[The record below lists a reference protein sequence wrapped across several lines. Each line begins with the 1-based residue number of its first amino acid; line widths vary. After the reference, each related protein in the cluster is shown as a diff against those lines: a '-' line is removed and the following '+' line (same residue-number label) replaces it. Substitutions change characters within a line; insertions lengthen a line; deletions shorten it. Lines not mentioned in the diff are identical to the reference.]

1 MAAVRHLDLE
11 EHLTERD
18 VRVLE
23 DLERFRLLTTRQ
35 LQRLHFP
42 AEPLGPHV
50 TVSGATRGT
59 TRVLNRLETRG
70 AITRLARRIGGIK
83 HGSAVTIWQL
93 GPAGDRYL
101 RARRGEPRR
110 RRYDEP
116 GLTFVAH
123 TLAVADI
130 AVSLLEQA
138 HADRFELLELE
149 LEPASWRSFNG
160 SGASV
165 ITLKPDLL
173 VVTADAR
180 TETHSF
186 IEVDRA
192 TEHLP
197 AVLRKCQTYQRHQ
210 RTGIEQQTRDLY
222 PAVVWIVPGIDRA
235 QKIREAIAAD
245 RGLDPGLL
253 TIITGEQTL
262 ATLAPYG
269 PPSPFTPKGGIT

>member
-1 MAAVRHLDLE
+1 MAAVHYPDLDG
-11 EHLTERD
+11 HLTERD
-18 VRVLE
+18 IQVLE

-42 AEPLGPHV
+42 AQPLGPHI
-50 TVSGATRGT
+50 TTSGATRGT

-101 RARRGEPRR
+101 RDRRGDPRR
-110 RRYDEP
+110 RRFDEP
-116 GLTFVAH
+116 GLTFVEH

-130 AVSLLEQA
+130 AVSLIEQA
-138 HADRFELLELE
+138 NANRFELLELE
-149 LEPASWRSFNG
+149 LEPASWRSFTG

-165 ITLKPDLL
+165 VTLKPDLL
-173 VVTADAR
+173 AVTADAT

-197 AVLRKCQTYQRHQ
+197 AVLRKCHTYQRHQ
-210 RTGIEQQTRDLY
+210 RTGIEQQARDLY

-235 QKIREAIAAD
+235 QKLRDAIASD
-245 RGLDPGLL
+245 RSLDPDLF
-253 TIITGEQTL
+253 TIITGEQAL

-269 PPSPFTPKGGIT
+269 PPSSFTPKGGIT